1 MAANEG
7 GVRGA
12 VVVTGASTGIGAAC
26 ARRLDGLGFRVFAG
40 VRRPED
46 GAALARQMSPRLTPI
61 IIDVTDEASIAAAVE
76 TVSAAV
82 GDAGLAGLVNNAGI
96 AIAAPLEFAPLA
108 EVRRQLEVNTIGL
121 LAVTQ
126 AFLPLLRAGH
136 GRILNVGSV
145 SGLVASPFT
154 GPYSASKFALE
165 ALTDT
170 LRMELR
176 PWSLHVSIVAPGV
189 VATPIWAKSV
199 AAADRL
205 LQALPREAHELYGA
219 AMDAVRA
226 SAMQTAQSG
235 AGIAPEAVARAVVHA
250 LTARRPKTRYL
261 VGLDARAGALAAF
274 IPARLRDRLILA
286 AQHIPREAR
295 TVHRGS
301 PRQTGTATRWDKTG
315 A

>member
-1 MAANEG
+1 MAAMEAQA
-7 GVRGA
+7 RGA

-26 ARRLDGLGFRVFAG
+26 ARSLDRLGFRVFAG

-46 GAALARQMSPRLTPI
+46 GEALARQASQRLTPLLL
-61 IIDVTDEASIAAAVE
+61 DVTDGASIAAATEV
-76 TVSAAV
+76 VAQAV
-82 GDAGLAGLVNNAGI
+82 GGAGLAGLVNNAGI
-96 AIAAPLEFAPLA
+96 AVAAPLEFAPLD
-108 EVRRQLEVNTIGL
+108 EVRRQLEVNTIGP

-136 GRILNVGSV
+136 GRIVNVGSIG
-145 SGLVASPFT
+145 GLVASPFT

-165 ALTDT
+165 ALTDS

-176 PWSLHVSIVAPGV
+176 PWGLHVCIVAPGV

-199 AAADRL
+199 AVADQL

-219 AMDAVRA
+219 AMDAVRTN
-226 SAMQTAQSG
+226 AMRTAQSG
-235 AGIAPEAVARAVVHA
+235 AGIAPEAVARAVAHA

-261 VGLDARAGALAAF
+261 VGPDARVGALAAY

-295 TVHRGS
+295 TVRQGS
-301 PRQTGTATRWDKTG
+301 PQPTRTTSH
-315 A
+315 